1 MWELPDQDIF
11 FFNLLFQVDAASAWE
26 DQTGVEGVRDG
37 KVSLNNHFLVFDH
50 LHAPEIFFVFVLHT
64 SVPLSAC
71 YEVTHSKT

>member
-11 FFNLLFQVDAASAWE
+11 FFYLLFQVDAASAWE

-64 SVPLSAC
+64 SVPTVCLL
-71 YEVTHSKT
+71 